1 MSSITIDASCHY
13 AQNHEWIRIEG
24 DVAVVGIS
32 DYAQDQLGD
41 IVYVELPQVGDQL
54 AQGDSFGVVES
65 VKAASDCYLPVSGK
79 IIAVNDQLESEP
91 ELVNS
96 DPFGE
101 GWFVRLQTSDPAQLE
116 SLMDAPAY
124 ATFCEQDN

>member
-1 MSSITIDASCHY
+1 MSSIKIDASCRY
-13 AQNHEWIRIEG
+13 AKNHEWIRLDG
-24 DVAVVGIS
+24 DVAIVGIS

-54 AQGDSFGVVES
+54 EQADSFGVVES
-65 VKAASDCYLPVSGK
+65 VKAASDCYLPVAGE
-79 IIAVNDQLESEP
+79 ITAVNEQLESEP

-96 DPFGE
+96 DPFGQ
-101 GWFVRLQTSDPAQLE
+101 GWFVRLKVADPAQLDN
-116 SLMDAPAY
+116 LMDASAY